1 MKWVNAVWREIFGL
15 FVDNGRFALSI
26 AIWLVLTGLLL
37 PAIGLGGSWAGLILF
52 AGLAVILLESV
63 IRRARA

>member
-1 MKWVNAVWREIFGL
+1 MSWLGAVWREIFGL

-26 AIWLVLTGLLL
+26 IVWLVLTGLLL
-37 PAIGLGGSWAGLILF
+37 PAIGLAARWAGLILF
-52 AGLAVILLESV
+52 AGLAAILLDSV